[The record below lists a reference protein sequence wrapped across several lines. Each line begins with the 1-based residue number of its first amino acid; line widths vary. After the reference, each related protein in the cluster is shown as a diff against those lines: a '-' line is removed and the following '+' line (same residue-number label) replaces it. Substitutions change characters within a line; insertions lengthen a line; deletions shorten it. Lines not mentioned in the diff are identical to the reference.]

1 MTDNLATYANKTVC
15 FFLILLYGQKLLSL
29 GAIVTLAS
37 FLFAR
42 KCRLTRA
49 FIGDLGNDLVILGKF
64 KLSWTSKGLIRRLAP
79 DKKK

>member
-1 MTDNLATYANKTVC
+1 MPS
-15 FFLILLYGQKLLSL
+15 LILYGQKLLSL
-29 GAIVTLAS
+29 VLLAS

-42 KCRLTRA
+42 KSRLTRA

-64 KLSWTSKGLIRRLAP
+64 KLIWTSKGLTRRLAP